1 MGAAICGPVRL
12 DAVSVTAYNV
22 LSRANTSYQPACTG
36 VSVVRDEEAAGS
48 KSGHSGQFSRY
59 RMLQQISTNQTM
71 ARLMGS
77 YATLPVHRAH
87 EEMPGTAG
95 PVRAPRDQC
104 LRQKARAEVR
114 GVRGE

>member
-1 MGAAICGPVRL
+1 M
-12 DAVSVTAYNV
+12 NV
-22 LSRANTSYQPACTG
+22 CA
-36 VSVVRDEEAAGS
+36 VRDEEAAGS

>member
-1 MGAAICGPVRL
+1 
-12 DAVSVTAYNV
+12 
-22 LSRANTSYQPACTG
+22 
-36 VSVVRDEEAAGS
+36 
-48 KSGHSGQFSRY
+48 
-59 RMLQQISTNQTM
+59 M

>member
-1 MGAAICGPVRL
+1 MCGQMRS
-12 DAVSVTAYNV
+12 DAVSLTVHSALTSTYIPHQLRYSNV
-22 LSRANTSYQPACTG
+22 C
-36 VSVVRDEEAAGS
+36 VVRDEEAAGS
-48 KSGHSGQFSRY
+48 KSGHPGQFSRY

>member
-1 MGAAICGPVRL
+1 MCGQMRL
-12 DAVSVTAYNV
+12 DTVSLTEHSALTSAYVQDQVRYSNV
-22 LSRANTSYQPACTG
+22 CA
-36 VSVVRDEEAAGS
+36 VRDEEAAGS